1 MVISKVSGLAND
13 SLKIKR
19 EKHPQQIELDF
30 FTTQE
35 KIRWDGEFIL
45 REGLLKPWAQVVGTV
60 ISYLTLN
67 THMI

>member
-1 MVISKVSGLAND
+1 MVISKVSGLADD
-13 SLKIKR
+13 SLKIMR

-35 KIRWDGEFIL
+35 KIRWDGKFIL